1 MKYWMFAAPSD
12 EGVLLIH
19 QKKKSAGIEEMID
32 FVCSN
37 NNEI

>member
-19 QKKKSAGIEEMID
+19 QKKSAGIEEMID